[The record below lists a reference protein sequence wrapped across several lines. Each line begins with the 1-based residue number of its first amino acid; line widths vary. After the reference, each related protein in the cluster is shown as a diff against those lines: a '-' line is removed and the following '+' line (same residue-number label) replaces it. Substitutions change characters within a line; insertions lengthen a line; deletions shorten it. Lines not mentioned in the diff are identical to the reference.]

1 MKIAQ
6 IAPIIERVPAKKYGG
21 TERVV
26 YELTEELV
34 ARGHDVTLF
43 ASGDS
48 ITSAKLVSVY
58 PTALRE
64 AKICSTANG
73 ANMWSL
79 YNIGL
84 AYHLQEQFDIIHD
97 HTHVLGLPTAH
108 LATTPV
114 VTTLHDPVFPSYQ
127 PMFETFTNPY
137 VVTISKS
144 QSHSLR
150 NANNIGTVYNGLTMD
165 QYPYSDTQQGYLL
178 FVGTFRE
185 EKGAH
190 IAIQAARKLH
200 MPLILAGKL
209 DDWQMPYF
217 NEYVKPYL
225 SDTII
230 YIGEVDEKQ
239 RNNLMSK
246 ALCFLHPISWLE
258 PFGLTLIESM
268 ACGTPVVALNK
279 GSIPEIIQ
287 DGKTGYVCN
296 DFSEL
301 VEKIAKVGLIDRRY
315 CRQYALSQFN
325 RFRMTDGYLA
335 IYRKIL
341 RSTYHKLPDTT
352 FSVSHFRKQID
363 KSDFVDL

>member
-1 MKIAQ
+1 MRIAQ

-64 AKICSTANG
+64 ANICSTANG

-84 AYHLQEQFDIIHD
+84 AYQMQDQFDIIHD
-97 HTHVLGLPTAH
+97 HTHVLGLPTAN

-114 VTTLHDPVFPSYQ
+114 VTTLHDPVFPSYK
-127 PMFETFTNPY
+127 PMFETFTKPS
-137 VVTISKS
+137 VITISKS
-144 QSHSLR
+144 QSASLQ

-165 QYPYSDTQQGYLL
+165 HYPFSDTHQGYLL

-190 IAIQAARKLH
+190 IAIQAARTLN
-200 MPLILAGKL
+200 MSLILAGKL
-209 DDWQMPYF
+209 DDWQLPYF
-217 NEYVKPYL
+217 NKHVKPYL
-225 SDTII
+225 SDSIV
-230 YIGEVDEKQ
+230 YVGEVDEKQ
-239 RNNLMSK
+239 RNKLMSK

-268 ACGTPVVALNK
+268 ACGTPVVAFNK
-279 GSIPEIIQ
+279 GSIPEVVA
-287 DGKTGYVCN
+287 DGKTGFVCK
-296 DFSEL
+296 DFSDL
-301 VEKIAKVGLIDRRY
+301 LEKITKVDTISRAG
-315 CRQYALSQFN
+315 CRTYALTQFN
-325 RFRMTDGYLA
+325 RQRMTDGYLA

-341 RSTYHKLPDTT
+341 RTTYHKLPLST
-352 FSVSHFRKQID
+352 FPAPQLHKRIN